1 MASNAVAALFRTR
14 IVLWILAGSV
24 VWENGCCGEFN
35 SLYEAL
41 TGRRLAGLPGV
52 ERLGLGL
59 GGWASLGVTYNSR
72 NPGDH
77 MNGPVTF
84 NDRASEPQLNQL
96 YLYLER
102 VVNKEAKRWDVGGR
116 LDVVWGTDS
125 RFVHAA
131 GNWDEDLIREE
142 DLRFY
147 DLAFSQ
153 AYLEIATPWV
163 RGATAKLGHFYT
175 ILGQEVV
182 QSPNN
187 FFYSHSYAMQYGE
200 PFTHTGVLVSYPLR
214 ESISLLVGVVTAPYL
229 GYDNFDRR
237 LSNWNFL
244 GGLTWVGD
252 SGETSISAALTS
264 GPVSMPGD
272 PNRTI
277 ASLVFNHAVTGE
289 LQYILQM
296 DHGSQTRLGQ
306 EDANWYGV
314 NQYLIYALTDSV
326 SLGLRGE
333 WFRDDDGARVTA
345 APASYYEL
353 TTGLNWKPEGWLQLR
368 LEGRNDWVD
377 GARPAFGS
385 STRNR
390 QFTLGASATVLF

>member
-1 MASNAVAALFRTR
+1 
-14 IVLWILAGSV
+14 
-24 VWENGCCGEFN
+24 
-35 SLYEAL
+35 
-41 TGRRLAGLPGV
+41 
-52 ERLGLGL
+52 
-59 GGWASLGVTYNSR
+59 
-72 NPGDH
+72 
-77 MNGPVTF
+77 
-84 NDRASEPQLNQL
+84 
-96 YLYLER
+96 
-102 VVNKEAKRWDVGGR
+102 
-116 LDVVWGTDS
+116 
-125 RFVHAA
+125 
-131 GNWDEDLIREE
+131 
-142 DLRFY
+142 
-147 DLAFSQ
+147 
-153 AYLEIATPWV
+153 
-163 RGATAKLGHFYT
+163 
-175 ILGQEVV
+175 
-182 QSPNN
+182 
-187 FFYSHSYAMQYGE
+187 
-200 PFTHTGVLVSYPLR
+200 
-214 ESISLLVGVVTAPYL
+214 
-229 GYDNFDRR
+229 
-237 LSNWNFL
+237 
-244 GGLTWVGD
+244 
-252 SGETSISAALTS
+252 
-264 GPVSMPGD
+264 MPGD